1 MMTLGEYLKKVREER
16 GLTLQQVG
24 DAIGI
29 SKGHLHGIESGRYV
43 DIRLATAAALSAV
56 LAIDVQHLA
65 NLSLQ
70 AHNHL
75 ARVRPEASETPRDE
89 S

>member
-1 MMTLGEYLKKVREER
+1 MKLGEYLKKVREER

-43 DIRLATAAALSAV
+43 DIRLATAAALSTV
-56 LAIDVQHLA
+56 LAIDILHLA

-70 AHNHL
+70 SHNHL
-75 ARVRPEASETPRDE
+75 ACVRPEAPDTSRDV